1 MEKST
6 YTLKDAR
13 EIQEKNRRFLLD
25 EVHFA
30 FREYMDGKIS
40 FAPIYGT
47 SPAKILELGC
57 GSGAW
62 AIDAANDFPDAEIIA
77 IDLSQTLEGIPL
89 PKNVNFQIADV
100 TQPFPF
106 KQGSFDVVHTRLV
119 LMHVPNAKDV
129 LERAAK
135 LVKPGGWLLVEDLD
149 MHSLVES
156 GGPGV
161 SQVITRYIEL
171 LQARGADAEI
181 GRKLESMFKSTGSFS
196 TIQAQR
202 VAVPVCDDG
211 SAPQPM
217 ARLGAALKPVG
228 KKLTAG
234 WTQRFSDQGITQ
246 ELEKQFS
253 EELDTN
259 FREVMLDMHF
269 VWAQRV

>member
-6 YTLKDAR
+6 YTLKTAR

-25 EVHFA
+25 EVHVA

-100 TQPFPF
+100 TQTFPF

-119 LMHVPNAKDV
+119 IMHVPDAKDV

-156 GGPGV
+156 GG
-161 SQVITRYIEL
+161 SWSI
-171 LQARGADAEI
+171 A
-181 GRKLESMFKSTGSFS
+181 
-196 TIQAQR
+196 
-202 VAVPVCDDG
+202 
-211 SAPQPM
+211 APQAM

-234 WTQRFSDQGITQ
+234 WT
-246 ELEKQFS
+246 
-253 EELDTN
+253 
-259 FREVMLDMHF
+259 
-269 VWAQRV
+269 